1 MIFQR
6 ATDWLKYM
14 FTHVSVLVGGCTDM
28 CQYLNTKDTFPPH
41 TCSAIM
47 DVKVVLV
54 IVCLCILAITSS
66 EAGIPKCCLNAK
78 KKIQQQTLLN
88 VKRWVMQESNGTCEI
103 KALVLY
109 VKGQEKPICAHPSVL
124 IRLKRIKGKRP

>member
-1 MIFQR
+1 
-6 ATDWLKYM
+6 
-14 FTHVSVLVGGCTDM
+14 M
-28 CQYLNTKDTFPPH
+28 CQYLNTKDTFPPQ

-66 EAGIPKCCLNAK
+66 EAGIPKCCLHTK
-78 KKIQQQTLLN
+78 HKIRPRTLMN
-88 VKRWVMQESNGTCEI
+88 VKRWEMQKSSGECEI

-109 VKGQEKPICAHPSVL
+109 LKGYEKPICAHPSEL
-124 IRLKRIKGKRP
+124 RRLKRMKIKRP

>member
-1 MIFQR
+1 
-6 ATDWLKYM
+6 
-14 FTHVSVLVGGCTDM
+14 
-28 CQYLNTKDTFPPH
+28 
-41 TCSAIM
+41 M

-66 EAGIPKCCLNAK
+66 EAGIPKCCLNVK
-78 KKIQQQTLLN
+78 KKIRPRTLMN
-88 VKRWVMQESNGTCEI
+88 VKKWEMQKINGTCEI
-103 KALVLY
+103 EALVLY